1 MILSSIR
8 DNALALALFALITAL
23 LLSSVNNLTRDRIAQ
38 AERLAAQSALLEVV
52 PRRRSR
58 HRRSWRPGPCSAWT
72 EACEHRR
79 ADGLIDGDRGLKTL
93 RRSIRHNER
102 RNRSTADRLIEDPL
116 PLEDLV

>member
-52 PRRRSR
+52 PSEL
-58 HRRSWRPGPCSAWT
+58 HDNDMLLDTQPIPSQFWSLL
-72 EACEHRR
+72 
-79 ADGLIDGDRGLKTL
+79 GLENGGNVHIARYNNEPLQSLFPPLVL
-93 RRSIRHNER
+93 RDIVVILLCLL
-102 RNRSTADRLIEDPL
+102 A
-116 PLEDLV
+116 